1 MFVYIYYL
9 YLYIYVYISLCSVLF
24 FCHVGRYLGGGL
36 LIPMSNAKYTAT
48 YGYLVPRRI
57 FIQMAGKSGC
67 STGTSREVTH
77 PSTIPAQRRLTS
89 EF

>member
-1 MFVYIYYL
+1 VYIN
-9 YLYIYVYISLCSVLF
+9 IFVLFYF

-48 YGYLVPRRI
+48 YDYLLPRRI
-57 FIQMAGKSGC
+57 FIQMDGSKSGC